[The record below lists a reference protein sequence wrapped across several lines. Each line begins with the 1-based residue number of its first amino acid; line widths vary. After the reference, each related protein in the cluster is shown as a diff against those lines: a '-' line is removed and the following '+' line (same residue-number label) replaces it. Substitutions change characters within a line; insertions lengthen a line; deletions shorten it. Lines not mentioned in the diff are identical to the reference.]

1 MCIGHIFGSLGNQRQ
16 KPSERSKPISHSS
29 EDLLFTPRASARCH
43 SLHLSFYEANP
54 LISPAGLHCI
64 AQTSSSPTRASA
76 RSPFAQS
83 PIGRA
88 AADGAL
94 HCNQR
99 TFVDKRLFLLC
110 SISSRGKIAIFYL
123 FLSFFARVH
132 VDYGGHPRVAHVVV
146 NVIREAAA
154 AAGRPRRR
162 RSSFVNE

>member
-1 MCIGHIFGSLGNQRQ
+1 MQEIKETNLWRVCIGHIFGSLGNQRQ

-83 PIGRA
+83 PMLLTELCTATNVHLWTRGYFYSA
-88 AADGAL
+88 LSHLGAKL
-94 HCNQR
+94 LSSICSYH
-99 TFVDKRLFLLC
+99 FLQESTL
-110 SISSRGKIAIFYL
+110 IMEVTHVLRMSS
-123 FLSFFARVH
+123 ST
-132 VDYGGHPRVAHVVV
+132 
-146 NVIREAAA
+146 
-154 AAGRPRRR
+154 
-162 RSSFVNE
+162 